1 MNPILMIARPLLA
14 APFIVAGIDVLRN
27 PGARVELARPVV
39 ERVASMVP
47 IAPADPETAVRLN
60 AMVHL
65 GAGGMLA
72 VGIFPRI
79 AALAL
84 ATSMVPTT
92 LAAHSFWEISDP
104 AKRGMQRT
112 QFLKNAAIM
121 GGLLITAL
129 D

>member
-1 MNPILMIARPLLA
+1 MKVIRMIARPLLA
-14 APFIVAGIDVLRN
+14 APFIVAGIDVMRN

-65 GAGGMLA
+65 GAGSMMA

-92 LAAHSFWEISDP
+92 LAAHSFWQVADP

-112 QFLKNAAIM
+112 QFLKNAALM